1 MKLSLLSLLLTVLLD
16 CCKNKST
23 LFTSIPPEDSNITFI
38 NDVTEYDSFNILNTE
53 FIYNGAGVA
62 IGDLNGDGLE
72 DLYFSGN
79 QVPNKCY
86 LNLGNFKFKD
96 ITDSAHVQKYPGQ
109 WSSGV
114 NIIDING
121 DGKRDIYVCNT
132 LIKNP
137 DIRKNLLFIN
147 QGNEH
152 GIPRFKEMA
161 SDYGTADTSFSSHAQ
176 FFDYDRDGDLD
187 LFIGT
192 NFIDRPVPGQ
202 FIKGPNAD
210 CDQNCDKLYRND
222 WDSIL
227 HHPVFKDVSSQAGMS
242 FNGYSHSTLI
252 YDFNEDGW
260 QDIYV
265 ANDYLSDDILYI
277 NNHDGTFTNKVSK
290 IFRHQSSSAM
300 GSDLGDINND
310 GKMDVITV
318 EMLPFTNLRKKTL
331 QGNTNYSSY
340 LYIKQYG
347 YQYQYSRNTL
357 QFNEGFR
364 TDDQLPIY
372 SDISFLSGVHET
384 EWSWG
389 PLFADYDL
397 DGYEDLY
404 ITNGFPKD
412 VTDHDFGEYRKDA
425 NNLLSD
431 KELQDLIPVVKVSN
445 FMFKNETDL
454 TFKDVTKDWGLYIKS
469 FSNGVASG
477 DLDGDGDEDLIVQ
490 NIDDAPFLFKNNV
503 LNGSQKTSLKHYL
516 KIKLVGSPMNA
527 DAIGAKVKI
536 HGKGNTVQTRSVLAG
551 RGYLSQSSNIMHFGL
566 DTLVGVDSVVVYWPE
581 GITQTFGS
589 YQADQT
595 ITLTKADTGVP
606 NYSFAQQVNEIFQP
620 VSPAVLHLDYKHDE
634 KDFIDFNIQKTI
646 PHKMSQYGVPMA
658 VGDINGDGTEDLIVG
673 GSAKHEEVIFTQ
685 YEKGTFDKRTIMLRA
700 QDELEAEDAAIALFD
715 VDGDHDQDLLIA
727 GGSYENYNVD
737 KRAYCL
743 RLFINDG
750 KGHFTRDT
758 VALSRSIRT
767 CASSLRIADIDMD
780 GDQDIFVGGQV
791 MPASYPRHDPS
802 IILINQSS
810 QGVLHFED
818 KTKEWAPDLN
828 NTGIINDALWSDYN
842 NDGKPD
848 LVLAVEWGPI
858 TIFKNSGT
866 SLNKIN
872 VPQLNNAIGW
882 WGSLTSGDFDLDGR
896 MDYIAGNYGQNVYF
910 KCNSQEPITIYA
922 KDFDQNGSMD
932 PFISCYW
939 RDTMGNKKEYFFNGR
954 DEMIKQL
961 ISIRRKFQKYTAYG
975 LATVH
980 EVFSDDELKG
990 AMIMKANTLSSMIVH
1005 NLGADQFSMSELP
1018 AMAQVA
1024 PIYGM
1029 TAEDVNVDGYLD
1041 LIISGNDYGLELTQG
1056 RADAMQGLVLIN
1068 NQKGGFV
1075 SLSFQQSGYFVQGDA
1090 KSMVIIN
1097 AKPDQQ
1103 YIINMVNLD
1112 SLVIHKINLP
1122 VQKYFKLMENEYA
1135 GNILLKNG
1143 FKQRIEF
1150 YPGNSFKSQSPVR
1163 LTMPLQAEEIQLEN
1177 AYTKTVRSL
1186 RN

>member
-1 MKLSLLSLLLTVLLD
+1 MKTGLLGLMVTMWCIS
-16 CCKNKST
+16 CKIKST
-23 LFTSIPPEDSNITFI
+23 RFSSISPKDSNITFV
-38 NDVTEYDSFNILNTE
+38 NDVTEYDTFNILNTE

-62 IGDLNGDGLE
+62 VGDLDGDGLE

-79 QVPNKCY
+79 QVQNKCY
-86 LNLGNFKFKD
+86 LNQGNFKFKD
-96 ITDSAHVQKYPGQ
+96 ITDSAYVQKNPGQ

-121 DGKRDIYVCNT
+121 DGRRDIYVCNT
-132 LIKNP
+132 LIKKP
-137 DIRKNLLFIN
+137 EARKNLLFIN
-147 QGNEH
+147 LGNIH
-152 GIPRFKEMA
+152 GIPRFREMA
-161 SDYGTADTSFSSHAQ
+161 SDYGISDTSYSSHAQ

-192 NFIDRPVPGQ
+192 NYIDRPVPGQ

-222 WDSIL
+222 WDSTL
-227 HHPVFKDVSSQAGMS
+227 HHPVFKDVSGQSGMS

-277 NNHDGTFTNKVSK
+277 NNHDGTFSNKVSK
-290 IFRHQSSSAM
+290 IFRHQASSAM

-310 GKMDVITV
+310 GKMDLMTV

-397 DGYEDLY
+397 DGYDDLY

-412 VTDHDFGEYRKDA
+412 VTDRDFGEYRKDA
-425 NNLLSD
+425 SNLLSD

-445 FMFKNETDL
+445 FMFQNNKDL
-454 TFKDVTKDWGLYIKS
+454 TFKDVTKDWGLSIKS
-469 FSNGVASG
+469 FSNGVAYG

-503 LNGSQKTSLKHYL
+503 IHGNNKAPLKHYL

-536 HGKGNTVQTRSVLAG
+536 YGKDNTVQTRSTLAG
-551 RGYLSQSSNIMHFGL
+551 RGYLSQSSNIIHFGL
-566 DTLVGVDSVVVYWPE
+566 DTLDGIDSVVVFWPE
-581 GITQTFGS
+581 GIRQTFGS
-589 YQADQT
+589 YKADQT
-595 ITLTKADTGVP
+595 ITLSKADSGMP
-606 NYSFAQQVNEIFQP
+606 NYSFAQQVNELFQP
-620 VSPAVLHLDYKHDE
+620 VSPAALHLDYKHDE

-658 VGDINGDGTEDLIVG
+658 VGDINGDGTEDLILG
-673 GSAKHEEVIFTQ
+673 GSAKHEEIIFTQ
-685 YEKGTFDKRTIMLRA
+685 NAKGSFDKQSIMLKSP
-700 QDELEAEDAAIALFD
+700 DELEAEDAAMALFD
-715 VDGDHDQDLLIA
+715 VDGDHDQDLIFA
-727 GGSYENYNVD
+727 GGSYENFNAD

-758 VALSRSIRT
+758 VSLSRSIRT
-767 CASSLRIADIDMD
+767 CASTLRIADIDLD
-780 GDQDIFVGGQV
+780 GDQDIFVGGHV

-802 IILINQSS
+802 FILINQSG
-810 QGVLHFED
+810 QGRFRFED
-818 KTKEWAPDLN
+818 KTKEWAPELN
-828 NTGIINDALWSDYN
+828 NIGIINDGIWSDYN

-848 LVLAVEWGPI
+848 LVLAIEWGPV
-858 TIFKNSGT
+858 TILKNKGNVLS
-866 SLNKIN
+866 KIN
-872 VPQLNNAIGW
+872 LPALQNTTGW
-882 WGSLTSGDFDLDGR
+882 WGSLTSGDFNCDGR
-896 MDYIAGNYGQNVYF
+896 MDYVAGNYGQNVYF
-910 KCNSQEPITIYA
+910 KCNADEPITIYA
-922 KDFDQNGSMD
+922 KDFDQNGSLD

-961 ISIRRKFQKYTAYG
+961 ITIRRKFQKYTAYG

-980 EVFSDDELKG
+980 EVFSDEELKG
-990 AMIMKANTLSSMIVH
+990 AMIMKADNLSSMVLY
-1005 NLGADQFSMSELP
+1005 NLGGDQFKMRELP
-1018 AMAQVA
+1018 EMAQLA
-1024 PIYGM
+1024 PMYGM
-1029 TAEDVNVDGYLD
+1029 MAQDVNEDGYLD
-1041 LIISGNDYGLELTQG
+1041 LITSGNDYGLELTQG
-1056 RADAMQGLVLIN
+1056 RADAMQGLVMIN
-1068 NQKGGFV
+1068 DQAGYFKP
-1075 SLSFQQSGYFVQGDA
+1075 LSFQQSGYFVLGDA
-1090 KSMVIIN
+1090 KSAVNMNISG
-1097 AKPDQQ
+1097 ADH
-1103 YIINMVNLD
+1103 YIFNMVNLD
-1112 SLVIHKINLP
+1112 SLVIHKINTADK
-1122 VQKYFKLMENEYA
+1122 KYIQIQSDEYA
-1135 GNILLKNG
+1135 GNILFENG
-1143 FKQRIEF
+1143 SQQRIEF
-1150 YPGNSFKSQSPVR
+1150 YPGTTYKSQSPVR
-1163 LTMPLQAEEIQLEN
+1163 LVMPPHAKEIQLEN
-1177 AYTKTVRSL
+1177 AVTKTVRSL